1 MIHRDINQLQYLTDI
16 VQYIDE
22 ITLEVKTAKVVF
34 IEELAPKLV
43 FVYLASLDESENI
56 HEDFGGIK
64 YSSIMV
70 FDNLPNENPDGSY
83 KDSVLG
89 MYGKIVGEN
98 N

>member
-1 MIHRDINQLQYLTDI
+1 MIHRDINQLPYLTET

-22 ITLEVKTAKVVF
+22 ITLEVRNARVVCVEN
-34 IEELAPKLV
+34 IEPTLA
-43 FVYLASLDESENI
+43 FVYLASFNEEENI
-56 HEDFGGIK
+56 HQDFGVR
-64 YSSIMV
+64 YRDIMV

-89 MYGKIVGEN
+89 MYGKTIGEN